1 MKYIFYLH
9 TILYLLLASF
19 NLNAQSKSPTQ
30 TIRGIVVDKSSG
42 TPLAYV
48 TVGLTNLPQI
58 GATTDDDGKFILKNI
73 PIGRHDIRATLVGYE
88 SVTVREIMVTSA
100 KETFLEIQ
108 LKENMHE
115 LEEVVVT
122 NQINKNQPLNN
133 MALSG
138 ARMLSVEEARRYA
151 GGMDDPARLASSF
164 AGVSPSVGNNGI
176 SIHGN
181 APHLL
186 QWKLEDVE
194 IPNPNHFADISVLG
208 GGVLSSLSSNILG
221 NSDFF
226 TGAFPAEYSNAVSGV
241 FDMKMRNGNNQ
252 KYEHTFQAG
261 ILGIDFA
268 SEGPLSKKQDASYIF
283 NYRYSTTALL
293 GKVGGEVEEGSD
305 IDYQDLNF
313 KLNFPTQSAGIF
325 SIWATALID
334 SYEQMPDKNKD
345 KWETMFDRGHS
356 DSDQTMVAGGITHRY
371 FFGNN
376 AQWKNTIAT
385 TYSKGKAIMD
395 LKDFDDNTTPYLM
408 SNNRYT
414 NLIFKSSFNKKYSS
428 RFTNMTGFTYT
439 KLLYKMD
446 FSMAPHE
453 GYALDNISQGD
464 GNTDLI
470 SAYNSSLIGLSD
482 KVDLSIGINTQTMTL
497 NKEWT
502 VEPRASV
509 RWQSSS
515 KSAFAVAY
523 GLYSRMEKMDVYFVK
538 TKGTSETE
546 NQKLGFTKSHHLMLT
561 YDYKIGDDMHLKI
574 EPYAQ
579 FLYDVPVMA
588 DSSYSVLNRRDFWV
602 EDPLVNKGK
611 GENFGVY
618 ITFEKYMTKGLYYMV
633 TASLFDSR
641 YCGGDGKWHDTRYNR
656 TYIINGL
663 IGKEWMLGCNK
674 QNVLS
679 VNLKL
684 TMQGGERYSPVDEE
698 ATMGRPDKEVQY
710 DETKAFS
717 KQFSPMFLANYSI
730 SYKMNKK
737 KVSHEFAIQGVNAT
751 GYKEYYGHEY
761 NTKKNTI
768 EPYTGT
774 TILTNISYKIQ
785 F

>member
-1 MKYIFYLH
+1 MNKLYIITAF
-9 TILYLLLASF
+9 LLLSISI
-19 NLNAQSKSPTQ
+19 LAQKTNGLPTQ
-30 TIRGIVVDKSSG
+30 TIRGIVTDRASG
-42 TPLAYV
+42 APLSYV
-48 TVGLTNLPQI
+48 SIGLLDIPEL
-58 GATTDDDGKFILKNI
+58 GTTSDESGQFILKNV
-73 PIGRHDIRATLVGYE
+73 PVGRHDLQATYVGYE
-88 SVTVREIMVTSA
+88 SSIIREMLVVSA
-100 KETFLEIQ
+100 KEVYLEIQ
-108 LKENMHE
+108 LKENVNE
-115 LEEVVVT
+115 LGEVVVQAT
-122 NQINKNQPLNN
+122 TNKNEALNK

-186 QWKLEDVE
+186 QWRLEDVE

-226 TGAFPAEYSNAVSGV
+226 TGAFPAEYGNAVSGV

-268 SEGPLSKKQDASYIF
+268 SEGPLSKKHNASYIF
-283 NYRYSTTALL
+283 NYRYSTTSLL
-293 GKVGGEVEEGSD
+293 GKLGGEVEEGSK
-305 IDYQDLNF
+305 INYQDLNF
-313 KLNFPTQSAGIF
+313 KLNFPTRKAGVF
-325 SIWATALID
+325 SVWATALID
-334 SYEQMPDKNKD
+334 DYEQKPEKNKD
-345 KWETMFDRGHS
+345 KWESIDDRQKS
-356 DSDQTMVAGGITHRY
+356 KSDQTMAAGGITHRY
-371 FFGNN
+371 FFGNDT
-376 AQWKNTIAT
+376 QWKTSLAA
-385 TYSKGKAIMD
+385 TYSKGKASVD
-395 LKDFDDNTTPYLM
+395 WVDFSDNTTPYLT

-414 NLIFKSSFNKKYSS
+414 NLIAKTSFNKKISS
-428 RFTNMTGFTYT
+428 RFTNMTGVTYT
-439 KLLYKMD
+439 KLYYKMNFD
-446 FSMAPHE
+446 MAPHE
-453 GYALDNISQGD
+453 GYALDNISEGD

-482 KVDLSIGINTQTMTL
+482 KLDLSVGINTQTMTL

-502 VEPRASV
+502 VEPRASL
-509 RWQSSS
+509 RWRASNKSS
-515 KSAFAVAY
+515 FAVAY

-538 TKGTSETE
+538 TKGTGETA
-546 NQKLGFTKSHHLMLT
+546 NKKLGFTKSHHLMLT

-574 EPYAQ
+574 EPYVQ

-611 GENFGVY
+611 GRNYGVD
-618 ITFEKYMTKGLYYMV
+618 ITFEKYLTKGLYYMV
-633 TASLFDSR
+633 TASLFNSR
-641 YCGGDGKWHDTRYNR
+641 YCGGDGVWHSTRYNR
-656 TYIINGL
+656 KYIINGL
-663 IGKEWMLGCNK
+663 IGKEWMLGRNK
-674 QNVLS
+674 QNVLG

-684 TMQGGERYSPVDEE
+684 TLQGGERYSPIDEE
-698 ATMGRPDKEVQY
+698 ATMNDLDKEVQY

-717 KQFSPMFLANYSI
+717 KQLSPMFLTNFSI

-737 KVSHEFAIQGVNAT
+737 KVSHEFAIQGVNIT
-751 GYKEYYGHEY
+751 GYKEFYGHVY
-761 NTKKNTI
+761 NTKKNII
-768 EPYTGT
+768 EPYRGKTV
-774 TILTNISYKIQ
+774 LTNVSYKLH

>member
-1 MKYIFYLH
+1 MKLTHKIS
-9 TILYLLLASF
+9 ILFFLLLS
-19 NLNAQSKSPTQ
+19 LNISAQNRVPTQ
-30 TIRGIVVDKSSG
+30 TIRGVVIDRSSG
-42 TPLAYV
+42 VPLSFV
-48 TVGLTNLPQI
+48 SVGLLDMPQI
-58 GATTDDDGKFILKNI
+58 GASTDDNGAFTLENV
-73 PIGRHDIRATLVGYE
+73 PVGRHDLQASLMGYE
-88 SVTVREIMVTSA
+88 TSTIREIMLTSA
-100 KETFLEIQ
+100 KEIYMEIQ
-108 LKENMHE
+108 LKENSHN
-115 LEEVVVT
+115 LGEVVVT
-122 NQINKNQPLNN
+122 NQTSKDQPLNK

-186 QWKLEDVE
+186 QWRMEGVE

-241 FDMKMRNGNNQ
+241 FDMRMRNGNNQ

-268 SEGPLSKKQDASYIF
+268 SEGPLSKKHNASYIF

-293 GKVGGEVEEGSD
+293 SKLGGQVEDGSK
-305 IDYQDLNF
+305 INYQDLNF
-313 KLNFPTQSAGIF
+313 KLNFPTKSAGVF
-325 SIWATALID
+325 SVWGTALID
-334 SYEQMPDKNKD
+334 DYEQKPEKNKD
-345 KWETMFDRGHS
+345 KWESLDDRS
-356 DSDQTMVAGGITHRY
+356 LSKSDQTMAAGGINHRY
-371 FFGNN
+371 FFGNDT
-376 AQWKNTIAT
+376 QWKTSLAA
-385 TYSKGKAIMD
+385 TYSKGKASMD
-395 LKDFDDNTTPYLM
+395 MKDYSDNTTPYM
-408 SNNRYT
+408 TSNNRYT
-414 NLIFKSSFNKKYSS
+414 NLIFKTSFNKKFSS
-428 RFTNMTGFTYT
+428 RFTNMTGVTYT
-439 KLLYKMD
+439 KLFYKMNFD
-446 FSMAPHE
+446 LAPHE
-453 GYALDNISQGD
+453 GYNLDNISQGD

-482 KVDLSIGINTQTMTL
+482 KVDLSVGINTQTMTL

-502 VEPRASV
+502 IEPRASL
-509 RWQSSS
+509 RWRATE

-538 TKGTSETE
+538 TKGTTE
-546 NQKLGFTKSHHLMLT
+546 SANKKLGFTKSHHLMLT
-561 YDYKIGDDMHLKI
+561 YDYKISDDMHLKI
-574 EPYAQ
+574 EPYVQ

-588 DSSYSVLNRRDFWV
+588 DSSYSVLNRRNFWV

-611 GENFGVY
+611 GRNFGVD
-618 ITFEKYMTKGLYYMV
+618 ITFEKYLTKGLYYMI
-633 TASLFDSR
+633 TASVFDSK
-641 YCGGDGKWHDTRYNR
+641 YTGGDGVWHNTRYNR
-656 TYIINGL
+656 NYILNGL
-663 IGKEWMLGCNK
+663 IGKEWMLGRNK

-684 TMQGGERYSPVDEE
+684 TLQGGERYSPVDEQ
-698 ATMGRPDKEVQY
+698 ATMNDPDKEVQY

-717 KQFSPMFLANYSI
+717 KQLSPMFLANYSI

-751 GYKEYYGHEY
+751 GYKEFYGHVY
-761 NTKKNTI
+761 NTKKNVI
-768 EPYTGT
+768 EEYRSSMV
-774 TILTNISYKIQ
+774 LTNISYKIQ